1 MIQRPKQTSL
11 LPHPSRQ
18 QTLFFSDLTI
28 AEQALLSRAITY
40 ILIYGD
46 TFILFYSESQEW
58 RAYPFN
64 AAQIFLRA

>member
-46 TFILFYSESQEW
+46 TFILFLFRESGMKSL
-58 RAYPFN
+58 PF
-64 AAQIFLRA
+64 